1 MSADTASAQTGA
13 GSSFQQHLAH
23 LLPWL
28 PSLATV
34 LLRLVCLGEFMASPY
49 FLPLGGDRGLYHH
62 LAIGIAQGHGVE
74 GVFTCM
80 PLYPYLLGGLYM
92 LVGGANLAAVAIFQ
106 ALLDGLTA
114 RLIFGLA
121 QRRYSRTAAVMA
133 ASGFA
138 LLGPAAT
145 YSLVTMP
152 VSLGLFWLALAATCV
167 DQWQNRWTWIKAG
180 FTGLIFGV
188 GGQILGAFW
197 LMIPVVAIWIAVSRP
212 PRPYF
217 QRIVQGVLVLGLGYA
232 CLAPS
237 LIHNFR
243 ASREWIP
250 VSAHTGLNIY
260 MGNNPASAGYG
271 AALPGARLSA
281 EEMTRDSVRLAA
293 RIAGRPLSLA
303 AANRFWQ
310 AQARQFWMQNP
321 ARALRLLARKI
332 QRLVSIREFDDTGL
346 CRLLPPMVAPL
357 KLAAVG
363 FGLVW
368 LLACAGYG
376 LRPSSRSSPGS
387 WIMGLCLAGGVFI
400 TFVTARYRLP
410 LAVLLLPAA
419 GGTLAALPGL
429 FRVTRQICWPRLLA
443 GWAGCLLAIL
453 PHTLPDTALVDSL
466 NQSAYWHQQ
475 GNSTKALA
483 YAQEAQ
489 NIQPNSVDAWFA
501 LGNARLLKNNYAI
514 ALDAFQRVL
523 TAQPERTDALFNAG
537 LALEYLGRK
546 TEAQTCYEQAT
557 VLDAQ
562 HAKAWFALAILRRDR
577 GETKQARQAL
587 TEAARLVGWDHPDIV
602 KFCPT
607 QTR

>member
-1 MSADTASAQTGA
+1 
-13 GSSFQQHLAH
+13 
-23 LLPWL
+23 
-28 PSLATV
+28 
-34 LLRLVCLGEFMASPY
+34 MASPY

-74 GVFTCM
+74 GVFTFM

-121 QRRYSRTAAVMA
+121 QRRYSRPAAVMA

-167 DQWQNRWTWIKAG
+167 DQWQDRWTWIKAG
-180 FTGLIFGV
+180 FIGLIFGV

-197 LMIPVVAIWIAVSRP
+197 LMIPVVAIWIAVSPGVPPSSVLGHVGSQVATCPATGRRGRP
-212 PRPYF
+212 SSVF
-217 QRIVQGVLVLGLGYA
+217 QRILQGVLVLSLGYA

-250 VSAHTGLNIY
+250 VSAHAGLNIY

-293 RIAGRPLSLA
+293 RITGKPLSLA

-321 ARALRLLARKI
+321 ARALRLLAHKI

-387 WIMGLCLAGGVFI
+387 WIMGLCLAGGVLI

-429 FRVTRQICWPRLLA
+429 LRVTRQICWPRLLI

-453 PHTLPDTALVDSL
+453 PHALPDTALVDAL

-489 NIQPNSVDAWFA
+489 NIQSNSVDAWFA
-501 LGNARLLKNNYAI
+501 LGNARLLKNNYAM

-546 TEAQTCYEQAT
+546 TEAQTYYEQVT

-562 HAKAWFALAILRRDR
+562 HAKAWFALAILRRDL
-577 GETKQARQAL
+577 GKTEQARQAL
-587 TEAARLVGWDHPDIV
+587 TEAARVVGWDHPEIV
-602 KFCPT
+602 KFLSRPDALT
-607 QTR
+607 P